1 MSLRELQEEQVYTHA
16 HTGTKILTASPSPV
30 SKEYGDT
37 FNYKVLGRV
46 LAASLC
52 MFMLLQDGHW
62 GGMIPKDNKYDLGL
76 TAAIV
81 CGTISGVA
89 IKVVELARNKGLKIS
104 TTEENMCYF
113 IVLLNICVL
122 CTVVPGGQT
131 FIAYFIA
138 YHGLIQ
144 GKAETHKHL
153 IIAVGVYS
161 LWVYL
166 TLKGFLSV
174 DWLFVVVTILMTTSW
189 SFLCWLLHM
198 GNTFVNRFR
207 VHIIFLMA
215 SFVAFN
221 YDRFVAPAL
230 IMVVQIFAYTT
241 TKIIAKT
248 QTWYITSK

>member
-1 MSLRELQEEQVYTHA
+1 MSLRGLGEEQVCMHA
-16 HTGTKILTASPSPV
+16 HIGTKILVASPSPV
-30 SKEYGDT
+30 SKENGDT
-37 FNYKVLGRV
+37 FNYKIVGRI
-46 LAASLC
+46 LAAGLC

-62 GGMIPKDNKYDLGL
+62 GDMISKNNKYDLGL

-81 CGTISGVA
+81 CGMISGVA
-89 IKVVELARNKGLKIS
+89 IKVVELARNHGLKIS

-144 GKAETHKHL
+144 AKAETHKHL
-153 IIAVGVYS
+153 MIALGVYS

-174 DWLFVVVTILMTTSW
+174 DWLFVVVTVVITTLW
-189 SFLCWLLHM
+189 SILCWLLHM

-207 VHIIFLMA
+207 IHIIFLMA
-215 SFVAFN
+215 GFVAFN